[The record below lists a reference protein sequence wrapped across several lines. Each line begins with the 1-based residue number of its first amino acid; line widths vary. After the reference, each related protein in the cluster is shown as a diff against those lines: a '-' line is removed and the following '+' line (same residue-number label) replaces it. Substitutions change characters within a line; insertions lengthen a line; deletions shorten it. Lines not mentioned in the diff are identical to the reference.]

1 MKRLFSSGPTDPD
14 IRPALLSMSALMMIL
29 LPTILLVTTP
39 QKLIGISL
47 SMAGTTTEIP
57 PAPPGPI
64 ESLRLEVL
72 PDGFLLEA
80 KVRKT
85 DVLASVGDTEVKTW
99 TVKTWK
105 EAIDQLESIK
115 KLDPERKRI
124 LLHPD
129 PKSTT
134 KQVIHWMDTLQRG
147 DLFSE
152 VIIESVE

>member
-1 MKRLFSSGPTDPD
+1 
-14 IRPALLSMSALMMIL
+14 
-29 LPTILLVTTP
+29 
-39 QKLIGISL
+39 
-47 SMAGTTTEIP
+47 MAGTTTEIP

-72 PDGFLLEA
+72 SDGFLLEA

-99 TVKTWK
+99 SVRTWK
-105 EAIDQLESIK
+105 EAIEQLESIK

-134 KQVIHWMDTLQRG
+134 KEVIHWMDTLQRG